1 MEKDIKFFTNGKRID
16 GRAIDELRNIKIEV
30 GVFKRADG
38 SSYIEW
44 GGNKIYCAVYGPR
57 EAYPIFLQKSDRAIL
72 KCRYNMASFAEK
84 AKKTW
89 PK

>member
-57 EAYPIFLQKSDRAIL
+57 ELMEEPLMS
-72 KCRYNMASFAEK
+72 
-84 AKKTW
+84 
-89 PK
+89 